1 MRELTAILARRLS
14 IAIVDDDASVRVGL
28 QRLCEVFGLCAS
40 TYASG
45 PAFLDDLRARRLRVE
60 CLLLDAHMPE
70 MAGLEL
76 HHHLVASGMEIPTII
91 LTADDALGMEARGD
105 SAGTLLYLRKPVTS
119 EDLLGAIV
127 VATTRCPPLPG

>member
-14 IAIVDDDASVRVGL
+14 IAIVDDDASVRIGL
-28 QRLCEVFGLCAS
+28 QRLCEVFGLNAA

-45 PAFLDDLRARRLRVE
+45 PDFLDDLRARRRRVE

-91 LTADDALGMEARGD
+91 LTADDALGMETCGD
-105 SAGTLLYLRKPVTS
+105 GAGTLLYLRKPVTS
-119 EDLLGAIV
+119 EDLLRAIAV
-127 VATTRCPPLPG
+127 VTARCPPLRG